1 MNGRTETRRLSAA
14 QMARYA
20 DWFENAKRLRA
31 LTSELEALSL
41 DLARSS
47 EDRGAERHE
56 GSIEWN
62 HTLIPRQRLMLSDAV
77 AS

>member
-47 EDRGAERHE
+47 EDWGPSGTRVRSSGTTR
-56 GSIEWN
+56 SS
-62 HTLIPRQRLMLSDAV
+62 R
-77 AS
+77 ASV